1 MLFDAPTPAKPPRPN
16 RSRALRQFL
25 QRVVHIFNLTF
36 GTLILFAIALIAA
49 FIAMR
54 LAIHGREVNVPSF
67 AGLSDTDAESLAKS
81 LGLNLQVE
89 NRFYSVAVAPNHVLS
104 QSPAQGNRVRRGW
117 QVRVT
122 ESLGGQQV
130 AIPDVT
136 GQNERTA
143 AVALRRLALDVGNT
157 AHLPAAIPAGLVLAQ
172 SPPPDSS
179 SSDGPGVSLLV
190 TADPLPPSTY
200 AYVMPSLIGLSLPA
214 ATARL
219 ATAGLHIAS
228 AQDPVAEAQAAAA
241 ATSDA
246 TQTTP
251 ASPTEP
257 KLPVT
262 IPPGDLSATILNPT
276 PPSAHVVIT
285 SQSPQPGHRVTRA
298 DNIRVTLSH

>member
-1 MLFDAPTPAKPPRPN
+1 MLFDAPTPAKPPRT
-16 RSRALRQFL
+16 RRALRQFL
-25 QRVVHIFNLTF
+25 QRVVHILNLTF
-36 GTLILFAIALIAA
+36 GTVALLVIALVAA
-49 FIAMR
+49 FVAMR

-67 AGLSDTDAESLAKS
+67 AGLSDADAESLAKS

-130 AIPDVT
+130 AVPDVT
-136 GQNERTA
+136 GQPERTA

-172 SPPPDSS
+172 SPPPDST

-200 AYVMPSLIGLSLPA
+200 AFVMPSLVGLSLPA
-214 ATARL
+214 ASARL

-241 ATSDA
+241 AATSV
-246 TQTTP
+246 QYLK
-251 ASPTEP
+251 S
-257 KLPVT
+257 
-262 IPPGDLSATILNPT
+262 
-276 PPSAHVVIT
+276 VV
-285 SQSPQPGHRVTRA
+285 
-298 DNIRVTLSH
+298 